1 MRSAEATSN
10 NSGSKAERPTWKC
23 WQEVVRQ
30 VSTNRPRL
38 SLQYSLSTVL
48 PPPPLIIGGIL
59 GAMGVIKGFTA
70 EFFLLLALSA
80 VELELELLDMLG
92 RVRVWKFRI

>member
-10 NSGSKAERPTWKC
+10 NSGSKAGRPTWKC

-48 PPPPLIIGGIL
+48 PPPLIIGGIL
-59 GAMGVIKGFTA
+59 GAMGVIKGFTV